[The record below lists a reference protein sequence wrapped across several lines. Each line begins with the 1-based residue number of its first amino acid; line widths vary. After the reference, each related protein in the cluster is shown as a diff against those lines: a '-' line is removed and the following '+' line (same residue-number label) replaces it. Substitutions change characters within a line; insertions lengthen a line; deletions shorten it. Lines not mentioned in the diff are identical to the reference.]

1 MEWLGV
7 VGIFA
12 ALVFFVVAA
21 MRGYNVMITAP
32 VTAAIIVLTNQLDFT
47 QFYLTD
53 PSNSYL
59 AGIAAFVKNNLPIFV
74 LSALFGKYIDA
85 SGAAK
90 SIATTL
96 MSKVGKNSA
105 FGIVVGVGAVTALL
119 TYGGISLFVVMF
131 AIIPMARPL
140 FKELNLPWHL
150 FVASFALGACS
161 FTMTM
166 IPGAPSAANVV
177 AANGCG
183 VTVTSAPVLGI
194 VGCVITI
201 ALSLVYIKFAIKRA
215 QAKGEVYD
223 CKLPESTYST
233 DNLPGIGKSIAPII
247 VLIGIILVGS
257 AFKVPN
263 IVYIAMIVGILLS
276 AVLFHKNI
284 GGNHKAV
291 LGDGAKDSLGP
302 TMFTA
307 VAAGIGTIIAIS
319 SGFSVIQ
326 EAIFNMPGG
335 PLVSGAVLTGVLGG
349 VIGGGTAAIGIV
361 MNNFVGTYLATG
373 VSAAAFYKII
383 EVAAGIGGALPNA
396 GSMFG
401 MLNAMGLDHK
411 SAYKHFFWI
420 SIVAELVALIVMIA
434 LASFGIE

>member
-1 MEWLGV
+1 MEWIGV
-7 VGIFA
+7 AGILA

-32 VTAAIIVLTNQLDFT
+32 ITAAIIVLTNQLDFT

-59 AGIAAFVKNNLPIFV
+59 AGIAAFIKNNLPIFL
-74 LSALFGKYIDA
+74 LSAVFGKYIDA

-90 SIATTL
+90 SIATML

-105 FGIVVGVGAVTALL
+105 FGILVGVGVVTALL

-140 FKELNLPWHL
+140 FKELDLPWHL
-150 FVASFALGACS
+150 FVASFAFGACS

-166 IPGAPSAANVV
+166 IPGTPSAANVV
-177 AANGCG
+177 AANGTG
-183 VTVTSAPVLGI
+183 VTVTSAPILGI
-194 VGCVITI
+194 IGTIVTIVLSCIYIKI
-201 ALSLVYIKFAIKRA
+201 ALKRSI
-215 QAKGEVYD
+215 AKGEKFD

-233 DNLPGIGKSIAPII
+233 DNLPGIVKSIAPIVLLI
-247 VLIGIILVGS
+247 ATILIGSSL
-257 AFKVPN
+257 KVPN
-263 IVYIAMIVGILLS
+263 IVYIAMLLGIVLS
-276 AVLFHKNI
+276 AILFHKNI
-284 GGNHKAV
+284 QGNHKAV
-291 LGDGAKDSLGP
+291 LGEGAKDSLGP
-302 TMFTA
+302 TVFTA

-335 PLVSGAVLTGVLGG
+335 PLVSSAVLTGVLGG

-361 MNNFVGTYLATG
+361 MNNFIGTYLATG
-373 VSAAAFYKII
+373 VSAAALYKVI

-420 SIVAELVALIVMIA
+420 SIVAEFAALVVIIA
-434 LASFGIE
+434 LASLGVE